1 MRIKLKNLY
10 RLWFLG
16 TVILTCI
23 CTYTVFQ
30 INALSE
36 NMDVEECMVEVQMAG
51 LPNMSIVEKEEEVII
66 EKVVPKYEFPF
77 EVADLGTMK
86 VIGCCSD
93 CIPTKE
99 YVNMR
104 SNEKVT
110 AFASKKVLPEGTLI
124 WIDGVGIRQ
133 IQSLSGN
140 YDGIY
145 VFYNSH
151 SQAENL
157 GEQELRIFEVLE

>member
-1 MRIKLKNLY
+1 
-10 RLWFLG
+10 
-16 TVILTCI
+16 
-23 CTYTVFQ
+23 
-30 INALSE
+30 
-36 NMDVEECMVEVQMAG
+36 
-51 LPNMSIVEKEEEVII
+51 
-66 EKVVPKYEFPF
+66 
-77 EVADLGTMK
+77 
-86 VIGCCSD
+86 
-93 CIPTKE
+93 
-99 YVNMR
+99 MR

-133 IQSLSGN
+133 VQSLSGN

-157 GEQELRIFEVLE
+157 GKQELRVFEVLE